1 MIRRPPRSTRSD
13 TLFPY
18 TTLFRSPAVPEK
30 RDGFWVNVKA
40 VKTGSFR
47 SGVERV
53 TNPEEAAHVLAP
65 LRREPQ
71 ESLLALVTDK
81 DGKPLSVIRNT
92 VGDAKS
98 ATVDIPAILRSEEHT
113 SELQSLMRISYAVF
127 CLKKK
132 NNKKT
137 TNITD

>member
-92 VGDAKS
+92 DGDAKL
-98 ATVDIPAILRSEEHT
+98 ATVALPAILGRLHRFSGAAKVW
-113 SELQSLMRISYAVF
+113 LQPQTGRASCRERGCQSV
-127 CLKKK
+127 
-132 NNKKT
+132 
-137 TNITD
+137 

>member
-98 ATVDIPAILRSEEHT
+98 ATVDIPAILGGIH
-113 SELQSLMRISYAVF
+113 RISGAAKVWF
-127 CLKKK
+127 AHNHPGGDRTSTRL
-132 NNKKT
+132 NSRH
-137 TNITD
+137 